1 MKRKNKL
8 EEELLNIIQPNQYR
22 SAKEDARLN
31 RLYLENCVHEAGHLL
46 AGILC
51 EQWNLVKLSK
61 ISGYILNVKDMKIF
75 FENHEEGIGG
85 MVNYSLLYAVGGK
98 KEKIAAVIINVGG
111 ILFSNEFYSYYLGD
125 YRYSSLEV
133 MSDAF
138 GGKSDMKKF
147 ENIELPKFMKH
158 LIVWGLKS
166 TYKDRDVRLVHLK
179 LINTLMKSKHV
190 DFRQVRNLMKKNKTG
205 N

>member
-1 MKRKNKL
+1 MKRKNNL
-8 EEELLNIIQPNQYR
+8 EEELLNTIRPDQYR
-22 SAKEDARLN
+22 SAKDDARLN
-31 RLYLENCVHEAGHLL
+31 RLYLDNCVHEAGHLL

-51 EQWNLVKLSK
+51 EQWNLTKLNC
-61 ISGYILNVKDMKIF
+61 ISGYVLNVKDMKIF
-75 FENHEEGIGG
+75 FESHDEGAGG
-85 MVNYSLLYAVGGK
+85 TVNYQLLGVVGSIRG
-98 KEKIAAVIINVGG
+98 KIAAVILNVGG

-138 GGKSDMKKF
+138 GGKSDMEKF
-147 ENIELPKFMKH
+147 ENIELPKFVKH
-158 LIVWGLKS
+158 LIVWTLKRS
-166 TYKDRDVRLVHLK
+166 YRDKDVRLVHLK